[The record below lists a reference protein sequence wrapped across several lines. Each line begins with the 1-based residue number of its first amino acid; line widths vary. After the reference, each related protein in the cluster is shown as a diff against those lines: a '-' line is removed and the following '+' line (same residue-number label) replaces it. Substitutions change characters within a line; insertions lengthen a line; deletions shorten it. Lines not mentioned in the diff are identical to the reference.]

1 MDTLK
6 FQELI
11 NEDGSVDNLLKFCAQ
26 VLYPEV
32 ASEKLKKLTAPGGEE
47 ESDMSEEDDF
57 FAPSPELSNQN
68 ENLKFEEYCKMLSM
82 LPEDELE
89 KQVNNVKM
97 TFEDKLSIFSVDS
110 KYSG

>member
-1 MDTLK
+1 
-6 FQELI
+6 
-11 NEDGSVDNLLKFCAQ
+11 
-26 VLYPEV
+26 VLYPEI

-57 FAPSPELSNQN
+57 FAPSPELSKQN
-68 ENLKFEEYCKMLSM
+68 ENLGFAEYCKMLAM
-82 LPEDELE
+82 LPEDELVR
-89 KQVNNVKM
+89 QVNNVKM